1 MLAAEYVAGTL
12 TGASRR
18 RFKRLLKND
27 AALRTEV
34 RYWEE
39 RFATLGV
46 FEPVPPRDLV
56 WTEIEQRIRQGD
68 DKVVPIVARQQKSRI
83 NALRIW
89 AAGATAAV
97 VVMAVLM
104 FRQSGIMPPVQEKPR
119 IVEVK
124 VQSQAYIAA
133 IKLPEESGQWTVSI
147 LPDTRAVRV
156 LASQPAK
163 LGEDQDYELWW
174 IGDNGSPTSLGLLPR
189 KGAWQVALP
198 STLRLSAKGTV
209 AVSLE
214 QAGGSP
220 AESGPTGPVLVATPL
235 VPSI

>member
-1 MLAAEYVAGTL
+1 M
-12 TGASRR
+12 
-18 RFKRLLKND
+18 
-27 AALRTEV
+27 
-34 RYWEE
+34 
-39 RFATLGV
+39 
-46 FEPVPPRDLV
+46 
-56 WTEIEQRIRQGD
+56 
-68 DKVVPIVARQQKSRI
+68 PIVARQQKSRI